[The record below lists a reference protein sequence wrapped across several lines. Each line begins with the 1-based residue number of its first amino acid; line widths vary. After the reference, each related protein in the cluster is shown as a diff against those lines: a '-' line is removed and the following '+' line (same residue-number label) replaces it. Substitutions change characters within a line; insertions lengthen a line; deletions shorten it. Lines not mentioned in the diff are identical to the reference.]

1 MKQRI
6 RVVGIIR
13 NSDGVLV
20 LKRNR
25 GRSEAP
31 VFWELPTGK
40 IAFGEQPEEA
50 MVRSLAENVGL
61 STTSLKLKDVV
72 TFMALEGSSQLSNL
86 YIVYEVQVPDGA
98 KPDPHDRY
106 TAYKF
111 LRDPIAA
118 GVKLNE
124 ATMMVFEIE
133 NGHINANKVS
143 PRDTAN
149 SATVYIDGASRGN
162 PGPAAVGY
170 VVVSETGEILKQ
182 GGEFIGFATSRVAE
196 YYALEEGMKIAIEM
210 GLKSV
215 RFVTDSLMV
224 ANQMNGIFQIKNQD
238 ILPIYDDVQ
247 RLLENFEVVAFSHV
261 PRAQNAWR
269 IEKPIWLSI
278 RCWKIRDFLLKY
290 RGAWKMTAW
299 FHQEESPGSKE
310 HGSR

>member
-261 PRAQNAWR
+261 PRAQNAMADR
-269 IEKPIWLSI
+269 EANLAI
-278 RCWKIRDFLLKY
+278 DQMLKN
-290 RGAWKMTAW
+290 
-299 FHQEESPGSKE
+299 
-310 HGSR
+310 

>member
-40 IAFGEQPEEA
+40 ISFGEQPEEA

-61 STTSLKLKDVV
+61 SATSLKLKDVV

-98 KPDPHDRY
+98 KPDPRDRY

-133 NGHINANKVS
+133 NGHISINKVS

-149 SATVYIDGASRGN
+149 SATVYVDGASRGN
-162 PGPAAVGY
+162 PGPSGVGY
-170 VVVSETGEILKQ
+170 VVVSETGEVLKQ

-196 YYALEEGMKIAIEM
+196 YYALEEGMKVAIDM

-238 ILPIYDDVQ
+238 ILPIYEDVQ
-247 RLLENFEVVAFSHV
+247 KLLDDFEVVAFSHV
-261 PRAQNAWR
+261 PRSQNAAADR
-269 IEKPIWLSI
+269 EANLAI
-278 RCWKIRDFLLKY
+278 DQMLKN
-290 RGAWKMTAW
+290 
-299 FHQEESPGSKE
+299 
-310 HGSR
+310 

>member
-50 MVRSLAENVGL
+50 MVRSLSENVGL
-61 STTSLKLKDVV
+61 SATSLKLKDVI
-72 TFMALEGSSQLSNL
+72 TFLALEGSSQLSNL
-86 YIVYEVQVPDGA
+86 YIVYEVQVVDGA
-98 KPDPHDRY
+98 KPDPRDRY

-111 LRDPIAA
+111 LRDPAMA

-133 NGHINANKVS
+133 NGHLNINKVS

-149 SATVYIDGASRGN
+149 SATVYVDGASRGN
-162 PGPAAVGY
+162 PGPSGIGY
-170 VVVSETGEILKQ
+170 VVVSENGEVLKQ

-196 YYALEEGMKIAIEM
+196 YYALEEGMKVAIDL

-238 ILPIYDDVQ
+238 ILPIYEDVQ
-247 RLLENFEVVAFSHV
+247 KLLEDFEVVAFTHV
-261 PRAQNAWR
+261 PRSQNAAADR
-269 IEKPIWLSI
+269 EANLAI
-278 RCWKIRDFLLKY
+278 DQMLKN
-290 RGAWKMTAW
+290 
-299 FHQEESPGSKE
+299 
-310 HGSR
+310 

>member
-50 MVRSLAENVGL
+50 MVRSLSENVGL
-61 STTSLKLKDVV
+61 SATSLKLKDVI
-72 TFMALEGSSQLSNL
+72 TFLALEGSSQLSNL
-86 YIVYEVQVPDGA
+86 YIVYEVQVVDGA
-98 KPDPHDRY
+98 KPDPRDRY

-111 LRDPIAA
+111 LRDPAMA

-133 NGHINANKVS
+133 NGHLNINKVS
-143 PRDTAN
+143 PRDTTN
-149 SATVYIDGASRGN
+149 SATVYVDGASRGN
-162 PGPAAVGY
+162 PGPSGIGY
-170 VVVSETGEILKQ
+170 VVVSENGEVLKQ

-196 YYALEEGMKIAIEM
+196 YYALEEGMKVAIDL

-238 ILPIYDDVQ
+238 ILPIYEDVQ
-247 RLLENFEVVAFSHV
+247 KLLEDFEVVAFTHV
-261 PRAQNAWR
+261 PRSQNAAADR
-269 IEKPIWLSI
+269 EANLAI
-278 RCWKIRDFLLKY
+278 DQMLKN
-290 RGAWKMTAW
+290 
-299 FHQEESPGSKE
+299 
-310 HGSR
+310 

>member
-40 IAFGEQPEEA
+40 ISFGEQPEEA

-61 STTSLKLKDVV
+61 SATSLKLKDVV

-98 KPDPHDRY
+98 KPDPRDRY
-106 TAYKF
+106 TAYKY

-133 NGHINANKVS
+133 NGHINISKVS

-149 SATVYIDGASRGN
+149 SATVYVDGASRGN
-162 PGPAAVGY
+162 PGPSGVGY
-170 VVVSETGEILKQ
+170 VVVSETGEVLKQ

-196 YYALEEGMKIAIEM
+196 YYALEEGMKVAIDM

-238 ILPIYDDVQ
+238 ILPIYEDVQ
-247 RLLENFEVVAFSHV
+247 KLLDDFEVVAFSHV
-261 PRAQNAWR
+261 PRSQNVTADR
-269 IEKPIWLSI
+269 EANSAI
-278 RCWKIRDFLLKY
+278 DQMLKN
-290 RGAWKMTAW
+290 
-299 FHQEESPGSKE
+299 
-310 HGSR
+310 

>member
-50 MVRSLAENVGL
+50 MVRSLSENVGL
-61 STTSLKLKDVV
+61 SATSLKLKDVI
-72 TFMALEGSSQLSNL
+72 TFLALEGSSQLSNL
-86 YIVYEVQVPDGA
+86 YIVYEVQVVDGA
-98 KPDPHDRY
+98 KPDPRDRY

-111 LRDPIAA
+111 LRDPAMA

-124 ATMMVFEIE
+124 ATMMVLEIE
-133 NGHINANKVS
+133 NGHLNVNKVS

-149 SATVYIDGASRGN
+149 SATVYVDGASRGN
-162 PGPAAVGY
+162 PGPSGIGY
-170 VVVSETGEILKQ
+170 VVVSENGEVLKQ

-196 YYALEEGMKIAIEM
+196 YYALEEGMKVAIDL

-238 ILPIYDDVQ
+238 ILPIYEDVQ
-247 RLLENFEVVAFSHV
+247 KLLADFEVVAFTHV
-261 PRAQNAWR
+261 PRSQNAAADR
-269 IEKPIWLSI
+269 EANLAI
-278 RCWKIRDFLLKY
+278 DQMLKN
-290 RGAWKMTAW
+290 
-299 FHQEESPGSKE
+299 
-310 HGSR
+310 

>member
-50 MVRSLAENVGL
+50 MVRSLSENVGL
-61 STTSLKLKDVV
+61 SATSLKLKDVI
-72 TFMALEGSSQLSNL
+72 TFLALEGSSQLSNL
-86 YIVYEVQVPDGA
+86 YIVYEVQVVDGA
-98 KPDPHDRY
+98 KPDPRDRY

-111 LRDPIAA
+111 LRDPAMA

-133 NGHINANKVS
+133 NGHLNVNKVS

-149 SATVYIDGASRGN
+149 SATVYVDGASRGN
-162 PGPAAVGY
+162 PGPSGIGY
-170 VVVSETGEILKQ
+170 VVVSENGEVLKQ

-196 YYALEEGMKIAIEM
+196 YYALEEGMKIAIDL

-238 ILPIYDDVQ
+238 ILPIYEDVQ
-247 RLLENFEVVAFSHV
+247 KLLEDFEVVVFTHV
-261 PRAQNAWR
+261 PRSQNAAADR
-269 IEKPIWLSI
+269 EANLAI
-278 RCWKIRDFLLKY
+278 DQMLKN
-290 RGAWKMTAW
+290 
-299 FHQEESPGSKE
+299 
-310 HGSR
+310 

>member
-25 GRSEAP
+25 GRSETP

-40 IAFGEQPEEA
+40 ISFGEQPEEA

-61 STTSLKLKDVV
+61 STVSLKLKDVV
-72 TFMALEGSSQLSNL
+72 TFLALEGSSQLSNL
-86 YIVYEVQVPDGA
+86 YIVYEVQVPDDA
-98 KPDPHDRY
+98 KPDPRDRY

-133 NGHINANKVS
+133 NGHIDINKVS
-143 PRDTAN
+143 PRSAAN
-149 SATVYIDGASRGN
+149 SATVYVDGASRGN
-162 PGPAAVGY
+162 PGPAGVGY
-170 VVVSETGEILKQ
+170 VIVSENGAIIKQ

-196 YYALEEGMKIAIEM
+196 YYALEEGMKAAIEL

-224 ANQMNGIFQIKNQD
+224 ANQMNGIFQVKNQD
-238 ILPIYDDVQ
+238 ILPIYQDVQ
-247 RLLENFEVVAFSHV
+247 HLLNDFEVVAFSHV
-261 PRAQNAWR
+261 PRSQNAIADREANAAIDR
-269 IEKPIWLSI
+269 I
-278 RCWKIRDFLLKY
+278 LK
-290 RGAWKMTAW
+290 K
-299 FHQEESPGSKE
+299 
-310 HGSR
+310 

>member
-6 RVVGIIR
+6 RVVGIIK

-40 IAFGEQPEEA
+40 ISFGEQPEEA

-61 STTSLKLKDVV
+61 SATSLKLKDVV

-98 KPDPHDRY
+98 KPDPRDRY
-106 TAYKF
+106 TAYKY

-133 NGHINANKVS
+133 NGHISINKVS

-149 SATVYIDGASRGN
+149 SATVYVDGASRGN
-162 PGPAAVGY
+162 PGPSGVGY
-170 VVVSETGEILKQ
+170 VVVSETGEVLKQ

-196 YYALEEGMKIAIEM
+196 YYALEEGMKVAIDM

-238 ILPIYDDVQ
+238 ILPIYEDVQ
-247 RLLENFEVVAFSHV
+247 KLLDDFEVVAFSHV
-261 PRAQNAWR
+261 PRSQNAVADR
-269 IEKPIWLSI
+269 EANLAI
-278 RCWKIRDFLLKY
+278 DQMLKN
-290 RGAWKMTAW
+290 
-299 FHQEESPGSKE
+299 
-310 HGSR
+310 

>member
-25 GRSEAP
+25 GRSETP

-72 TFMALEGSSQLSNL
+72 TFLALEGSSQLSNL
-86 YIVYEVQVPDGA
+86 YIVYEVQVPDDA
-98 KPDPHDRY
+98 KPDPRDRY

-111 LRDPIAA
+111 LRDPVAA

-133 NGHINANKVS
+133 NGHIDINKVS
-143 PRDTAN
+143 PRSAAN
-149 SATVYIDGASRGN
+149 SATVYVDGASRGN
-162 PGPAAVGY
+162 PGPSGVGY
-170 VVVSETGEILKQ
+170 VIVSENGAIVKQ

-196 YYALEEGMKIAIEM
+196 YYALEEGMKQAIEL

-224 ANQMNGIFQIKNQD
+224 ANQMNGIFQVKNQD
-238 ILPIYDDVQ
+238 ILPIYQDVQ
-247 RLLENFEVVAFSHV
+247 RLLNDFEVVAFSHV
-261 PRAQNAWR
+261 PRSQNVIADREANAAIDR
-269 IEKPIWLSI
+269 I
-278 RCWKIRDFLLKY
+278 LK
-290 RGAWKMTAW
+290 K
-299 FHQEESPGSKE
+299 
-310 HGSR
+310 

>member
-133 NGHINANKVS
+133 NGHINVNKVS

-149 SATVYIDGASRGN
+149 SATVYVDGASRGN
-162 PGPAAVGY
+162 PGPSAVGY

-196 YYALEEGMKIAIEM
+196 YYALEEGMKMAIEM

-238 ILPIYDDVQ
+238 ILPIYEDVQ

-261 PRAQNAWR
+261 PRAQNAMADR
-269 IEKPIWLSI
+269 EANLAI
-278 RCWKIRDFLLKY
+278 DQMLKN
-290 RGAWKMTAW
+290 
-299 FHQEESPGSKE
+299 
-310 HGSR
+310 

>member
-40 IAFGEQPEEA
+40 ISFGEQPEEA

-61 STTSLKLKDVV
+61 SATSLKLKDVV

-86 YIVYEVQVPDGA
+86 YIVYEIQVPDGA
-98 KPDPHDRY
+98 KPDPRDRY
-106 TAYKF
+106 TAYKY

-133 NGHINANKVS
+133 NGHISINKVS

-149 SATVYIDGASRGN
+149 SATVYVDGASRGN
-162 PGPAAVGY
+162 PGPSGVGY
-170 VVVSETGEILKQ
+170 VVVSETGEVLKQ

-196 YYALEEGMKIAIEM
+196 YYALEEGMKVAIDM

-238 ILPIYDDVQ
+238 ILPIYEDVQ
-247 RLLENFEVVAFSHV
+247 KLLDDFEVVAFSHV
-261 PRAQNAWR
+261 PRSQNAAADR
-269 IEKPIWLSI
+269 EANLAI
-278 RCWKIRDFLLKY
+278 DQMLKN
-290 RGAWKMTAW
+290 
-299 FHQEESPGSKE
+299 
-310 HGSR
+310 

>member
-13 NSDGVLV
+13 NSDGVLI

-40 IAFGEQPEEA
+40 ILFGEQPEEA
-50 MVRSLAENVGL
+50 MVRSLAETVGL
-61 STTSLKLKDVV
+61 STSSLKLKDVV
-72 TFMALEGSSQLSNL
+72 TFLAVEGSSQLSNL
-86 YIVYEVQVPDGA
+86 YIIYEVQVQEGA
-98 KPDPHDRY
+98 KPDPRDRY

-133 NGHINANKVS
+133 NGHVDINKVS
-143 PRDTAN
+143 PRDAAN
-149 SATVYIDGASRGN
+149 SATVYVDGASRGN
-162 PGPAAVGY
+162 PGPAGVGY
-170 VVVSETGEILKQ
+170 VIVSENGAIVKQ

-196 YYALEEGMKIAIEM
+196 YYALEEGMKAAIEL

-224 ANQMNGIFQIKNQD
+224 ANQMNGIFQVKNQD
-238 ILPIYDDVQ
+238 ILPVYQDVQ
-247 RLLENFEVVAFSHV
+247 RLLNDFEVVAFSHV
-261 PRAQNAWR
+261 PRSQNAIADREANAAIDR
-269 IEKPIWLSI
+269 I
-278 RCWKIRDFLLKY
+278 LK
-290 RGAWKMTAW
+290 K
-299 FHQEESPGSKE
+299 
-310 HGSR
+310 